1 MQHQYEIIRYNV
13 HMNESRQQEAV
24 IPTDYLITV
33 RSDKNLICVGCFN
46 SIIEKMKI
54 RERHILLRR
63 KINKI
68 THSHNICKKIR
79 YCIQDRPAKTK

>member
-33 RSDKNLICVGCFN
+33 RSDKILICVGFF
-46 SIIEKMKI
+46 
-54 RERHILLRR
+54 
-63 KINKI
+63 
-68 THSHNICKKIR
+68 
-79 YCIQDRPAKTK
+79 